1 MNTTQFSTTWTRHT
15 HSHSHQQLSSPL
27 LTLLRQK
34 SQFLHQLR
42 NLLLPL
48 LPKLLP
54 LLLNPRHPQAQ
65 LNSLLPN
72 RLLRNL
78 PSPPHRPRR
87 HPSRLRPSN
96 HLLPRLP
103 SLARPLQ
110 SLVLLLLLPR
120 LPLRALTPPRKFS
133 RSPFQVQAAD
143 RQIRRTCKLCRT
155 SFLRCDCRIIHLG
168 GSILY

>member
-48 LPKLLP
+48 LPKLLL

-96 HLLPRLP
+96 H
-103 SLARPLQ
+103 
-110 SLVLLLLLPR
+110 
-120 LPLRALTPPRKFS
+120 LRALTPPRKFS